1 MEVINS
7 INNAI
12 DRLRDKGIIFLSE
25 SDLQFNLAWEIK
37 NILGSD
43 CENIILEYPYK
54 NSDNK
59 TIYIDIVVITKTEV
73 SFIELKYKTKKSKIN
88 RSGVDFELKTQGA
101 QDLGRFYFITDL
113 ERMENINN
121 PYPDKKITNF
131 CIFMTNDTAYKSS
144 CNNTICKD
152 FNFNTEIKC
161 GKKSMLLANGKKTEK
176 TCKAIINNTYG
187 VYWKDYLSGFSYFLL
202 EVKGA

>member
-43 CENIILEYPYK
+43 CESIILEYPYK

-73 SFIELKYKTKKSKIN
+73 SFIELKYKTKKAEVLRHGIN
-88 RSGVDFELKTQGA
+88 FELKNQGA

-113 ERMENINN
+113 ERMENIKN
-121 PYPDKKITNF
+121 PYPDKKITNC

-144 CNNTICKD
+144 CNNSICKD

-161 GKKSMLLANGKKTEK
+161 GKKYMKLAKGKKTEK
-176 TCKAIINNTYG
+176 ICKSNIKNGYE
-187 VYWKDYLSGFSYFLL
+187 VKWKEYLSDFKYFLL
-202 EVKGA
+202 KI